1 MRGGLRGVRR
11 GAGPRGLRADAE
23 AKRGYTTDKVLSELD
38 RREPDSAAFIR
49 PQRQHADVV
58 VSFKPAEGRDQNKLD
73 AEITLQP
80 GLEHPDLSKI
90 INGDSNGLE
99 LREDNDHKV
108 LYVPGELDPV
118 RGAKIEEY
126 IWEKLHFAQHLRSGR
141 LGEFTIGTNLMR
153 SESLALTQLLVFY
166 HALTARASVSL
177 GGTGTREAQGVAA
190 DSTS

>member
-1 MRGGLRGVRR
+1 M
-11 GAGPRGLRADAE
+11 
-23 AKRGYTTDKVLSELD
+23 LSELD

-118 RGAKIEEY
+118 RGAEIEEY